1 MNNKATEAPERY
13 WVELRTQHAFEVKP
27 DPHVETVEYLRHPR
41 YTHKDDQRLQELFDS
56 LPDIP
61 TEEQAEE
68 VLQACGTSG
77 KEVVNGFIDRLLR
90 ENLEM
95 KQKLDRIDPPAAP
108 TGALGHCNKAPNC
121 SFNYENPSR
130 RWCDCKCKGCTPPA
144 PDEAD
149 KALAQHCLAIDQLR
163 ASGCNVTLW
172 CTPRAV
178 VTQITFHD
186 EDASPDIDKSF
197 ATLREAIEFAAASKQ
212 ER

>member
-1 MNNKATEAPERY
+1 MTTKTMNNKDTVEAPERVRLVIRDGRFANEWY
-13 WVELRTQHAFEVKP
+13 YPDAAIMPFE
-27 DPHVETVEYLRHPR
+27 
-41 YTHKDDQRLQELFDS
+41 
-56 LPDIP
+56 
-61 TEEQAEE
+61 
-68 VLQACGTSG
+68 
-77 KEVVNGFIDRLLR
+77 KEFQYARV
-90 ENLEM
+90 
-95 KQKLDRIDPPAAP
+95 DPPAAP
-108 TGALGHCNKAPNC
+108 TFGDGHYCTHRPDDPAHTK
-121 SFNYENPSR
+121 
-130 RWCDCKCKGCTPPA
+130 DCYDYDKYFAVAPPA

>member
-1 MNNKATEAPERY
+1 MIHT
-13 WVELRTQHAFEVKP
+13 
-27 DPHVETVEYLRHPR
+27 RHPISECEVCAAQVEA
-41 YTHKDDQRLQELFDS
+41 DEVGA
-56 LPDIP
+56 IP
-61 TEEQAEE
+61 T
-68 VLQACGTSG
+68 
-77 KEVVNGFIDRLLR
+77 
-90 ENLEM
+90 M
-95 KQKLDRIDPPAAP
+95 
-108 TGALGHCNKAPNC
+108 GHDTDA
-121 SFNYENPSR
+121 
-130 RWCDCKCKGCTPPA
+130 PPA

-197 ATLREAIEFAAASKQ
+197 ATLQEAIEFAAASKQ